1 MQPELPTLLN
11 QLRTELKRTLGDN
24 LIRATLYGSRARG
37 DAAPDS
43 DVDILIVLR
52 QAEAVHREVIHRV
65 AYDLMW
71 HIDFQF
77 VLALN
82 IIDLSHYNLLKQR
95 RSSYLANVEREGQ
108 VLWPTI

>member
-1 MQPELPTLLN
+1 MQPELTTLLA
-11 QLRTELKRTLGDN
+11 QLQAELQRTLGDN
-24 LIRATLYGSRARG
+24 LIRAILYGSRARG

-52 QAEAVHREVIHRV
+52 QAEAVYREAIHRV

-71 HIDFQF
+71 HTDFQF

-82 IIDLSHYNLLKQR
+82 IIDLPHYTLLQQH

-108 VLWPTI
+108 VL

>member
-1 MQPELPTLLN
+1 MQPDLTTLLA
-11 QLRTELKRTLGDN
+11 QLRTELQRTLGDN
-24 LIRATLYGSRARG
+24 LVRVTLYGSRARG

-43 DVDILIVLR
+43 DVDLLIVLR
-52 QAEAVHREVIHRV
+52 QAAAMHREVVHRV

-71 HIDFQF
+71 QIDFQF

-82 IIDLSHYNLLKQR
+82 IIDLPHDTLLKQH

-108 VLWPTI
+108 RL